1 MRSGKGP
8 VGVAGAYAGDWIFC
22 ERLVG
27 GEVLVGNR
35 LEWKRDWDVL
45 LCGVVWLDFVW
56 RVWRD

>member
-27 GEVLVGNR
+27 GLRFWLGTGLNGSEIGM
-35 LEWKRDWDVL
+35 
-45 LCGVVWLDFVW
+45 CYCVVWCG
-56 RVWRD
+56 